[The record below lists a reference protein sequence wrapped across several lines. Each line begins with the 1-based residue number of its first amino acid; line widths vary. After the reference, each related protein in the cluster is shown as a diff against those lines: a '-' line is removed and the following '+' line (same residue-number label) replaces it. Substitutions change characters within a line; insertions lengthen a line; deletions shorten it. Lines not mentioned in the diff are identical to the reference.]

1 MAFGH
6 ETHLDDPP
14 NQNYAVTTE
23 YNDSDDDQQ
32 DQSSKLIVNRE
43 PIDIPED
50 NPISA
55 LMALKHPEQQ
65 TKIANAVNDEMAVSF
80 YSNYRTTY
88 WEDMI
93 YLYVF

>member
-6 ETHLDDPP
+6 EIHVNDQMYT
-14 NQNYAVTTE
+14 NTNE
-23 YNDSDDDQQ
+23 NDSDDDQQ
-32 DQSSKLIVNRE
+32 PKLFMNRE

-65 TKIANAVNDEMAVSF
+65 VAIANA
-80 YSNYRTTY
+80 
-88 WEDMI
+88 
-93 YLYVF
+93 